1 MCIQFNGL
9 NMKYKSL
16 IGVLVFAIFATDVA
30 MAQFGVDAVRRNT
43 RDRAIESSS
52 NEQAAEIQEAVADEA
67 LVPEQVLNSEPARVL
82 ATKDIAY
89 GRHER
94 QALDI
99 YLPEDTAGTQANLPV
114 VIFFHGGGYIA
125 GDKSTGEAFNR
136 FLAAE
141 DVIGI
146 SAGYRLAPESTWP
159 SGAED
164 VAGVIQWVQRNIE
177 DYGGNAERIFLL
189 GYSAGAEHVANYVFT
204 EEYQVF
210 EDGVVGSM
218 LVAGATYDLSLGLN
232 ASGTALD
239 SEGQAAYF
247 GGDIESFAEM
257 SSIHELEG
265 RKIPL
270 LIAYAQNDFE
280 IVQLQTSALI
290 NALYERDNALPSII
304 QGIGYDH
311 FSLLRHVVAGEPSV
325 VGQQV
330 LSFIQAH

>member
-1 MCIQFNGL
+1 MGL
-9 NMKYKSL
+9 NMKYKYL
-16 IGVLVFAIFATDVA
+16 IGVLLFTLFASEIA
-30 MAQFGVDAVRRNT
+30 MAQFGLEATRRNT
-43 RDRAIESSS
+43 RDRAVEAAS
-52 NEQAAEIQEAVADEA
+52 NSQATEAQEAVTE
-67 LVPEQVLNSEPARVL
+67 EVLASESNQVL
-82 ATKDIAY
+82 ATKDISY

-99 YLPEDTAGTQANLPV
+99 YLPESAASSAADLPV
-114 VIFFHGGGYIA
+114 LIFFHGGGYIA

-141 DVIGI
+141 EVIGI

-204 EEYQVF
+204 EDQQVF
-210 EDGVVGSM
+210 EDGVVGA
-218 LVAGATYDLSLGLN
+218 LLIAGATYDLSLGLN
-232 ASGTALD
+232 EAGTALD

-247 GGDIESFAEM
+247 GGDIDSFAGM

-280 IVQLQTSALI
+280 IVQLQTVALI
-290 NALYERDNALPSII
+290 NALYERDDKLPTII

-311 FSLLRHVVAGEPSV
+311 FSLLRHVAAGEPSV
-325 VGQQV
+325 IGQQV